1 MRIDFD
7 RGENVAGNK
16 TLNPS
21 DDDQYTFV
29 QLPAVQAL
37 LMQFLSLFLVLAL
50 MFAFAAYFSVSIPI
64 AVAVCL
70 QGVLAAA
77 LSWWRGLALWWLIMQ
92 VIFLPALFA
101 MIALHLPSTIYLVV
115 FLFLL
120 LLYWSTFR
128 TQVPFYPSGQTA
140 WKAVAQSLPEGRSLR
155 VIDIGSGF
163 GGMVTHL
170 AQVRHDCEI
179 VGIELA
185 PLPWLTSRVIAWLTR
200 SKGKFL
206 HGDYQQIDFGDFDLV
221 FAYLSPAAMPALWHK
236 ARAEMRPGSM
246 LMSYEFAI
254 PEAESQ
260 ITNISVINGR
270 NLYVW
275 SM

>member
-1 MRIDFD
+1 MVSD
-7 RGENVAGNK
+7 K
-16 TLNPS
+16 SLNQS
-21 DDDQYTFV
+21 DEDQYTFT

-37 LMQFLSLFLVLAL
+37 LMQFLSLSLVLLLMMTLATCFAL
-50 MFAFAAYFSVSIPI
+50 RMPLAFGA
-64 AVAVCL
+64 CL

-77 LSWWRGLALWWLIMQ
+77 LSWWRRLALWWLIMQ

-101 MIALHLPSTIYLVV
+101 LIALHLPSTIYLVV

-128 TQVPFYPSGQTA
+128 TQVPFYPSGQAA
-140 WKAVAQSLPEGRSLR
+140 WEAVARRLPEGRSLR
-155 VIDIGSGF
+155 VIDVGSGF

-170 AQVRHDCEI
+170 ARVRPDCNI
-179 VGIELA
+179 IGIELA
-185 PLPWLTSRVIAWLTR
+185 PLPWLTSRIIAWLTR

-206 HGDYQQIDFGDFDLV
+206 RGDYQQVDFGDYDFV
-221 FAYLSPAAMPALWHK
+221 FAYLSPAAMPALWRK
-236 ARAEMRPGSM
+236 ARAEMRSGSV

-260 ITNISVINGR
+260 ITNISIINGR

>member
-1 MRIDFD
+1 
-7 RGENVAGNK
+7 VAGEK
-16 TLNPS
+16 SLSQS
-21 DDDQYTFV
+21 DGNQSALLR
-29 QLPAVQAL
+29 LPAVQAL
-37 LMQFLSLFLVLAL
+37 LMQFLSLSLVLILGIAL
-50 MFAFAAYFSVSIPI
+50 ATFFALRMPI
-64 AVAVCL
+64 IVAVCL
-70 QGVLAAA
+70 QGLLAAT
-77 LSWWRGLALWWLIMQ
+77 LSWWRRLAVWWLIMQ
-92 VIFLPALFA
+92 AIFFPALFA
-101 MIALHLPSTIYLVV
+101 MITLHLPSVIYLVG

-128 TQVPFYPSGQTA
+128 TQVPFYPSGQIA
-140 WKAVAQSLPEGRSLR
+140 WAAVAQRLPQGRSLR
-155 VIDIGSGF
+155 VIDVGSGF

-170 AQVRHDCEI
+170 ARVRRDCDI
-179 VGIELA
+179 IGIELA
-185 PLPWLTSRVIAWLTR
+185 PLPWLCSRLIAWLTR
-200 SKGKFL
+200 SKGRFL
-206 HGDYQQIDFGDFDLV
+206 HGDYQQVDFGDFDVV

-236 ARAEMRPGSM
+236 ARAEMRTGSV

>member
-1 MRIDFD
+1 MNLIAER
-7 RGENVAGNK
+7 NVAGDK
-16 TLNPS
+16 TLNQS
-21 DDDQYTFV
+21 DANRYTLT

-37 LMQFLSLFLVLAL
+37 LMQFLSLSLMLTLMVVLATCFSIRLPIILVL
-50 MFAFAAYFSVSIPI
+50 
-64 AVAVCL
+64 CL
-70 QGVLAAA
+70 QGLLAAG
-77 LSWWRGLALWWLIMQ
+77 LSWWRQLAPWWLIMQ

-101 MIALHLPSTIYLVV
+101 MIALQLPSAIYLVA

-128 TQVPFYPSGQTA
+128 TQVPFYPSGRPA
-140 WKAVAQSLPEGRSLR
+140 WEAVAQRLPTGHALR

-170 AQVRHDCEI
+170 AKARPDCDI
-179 VGIELA
+179 AGIELA
-185 PLPWLTSRVIAWLTR
+185 PLPWLTSRFVASLTR
-200 SKGKFL
+200 SKGRFL
-206 HGDYQQIDFGDFDLV
+206 HGDYQQVDFGDFDFV
-221 FAYLSPAAMPALWHK
+221 FAYLSPAAMPALWRK
-236 ARAEMRPGSM
+236 ARAEMRPGSV

-270 NLYVW
+270 NLYEW